1 MCMPVSVFILCVR
14 VFGMCIMC
22 VQCPV
27 GQKMAADYLKLEIK
41 MVVSHI
47 VGAAGNWA
55 PDPLEEVPVLLTAE
69 PFLQPVGQFISQYKT
84 KSVVRL

>member
-1 MCMPVSVFILCVR
+1 MCMPVSVR

-22 VQCPV
+22 VQYPI
-27 GQKMAADYLKLEIK
+27 GQKTAADCLKLEIK

-55 PDPLEEVPVLLTAE
+55 PDPLEEVSVLLTAE
-69 PFLQPVGQFISQYKT
+69 PLFQPCL
-84 KSVVRL
+84 SVYIPV

>member
-27 GQKMAADYLKLEIK
+27 GQKMAADCLKLEIK

-47 VGAAGNWA
+47 VGAAGN
-55 PDPLEEVPVLLTAE
+55 
-69 PFLQPVGQFISQYKT
+69 
-84 KSVVRL
+84 